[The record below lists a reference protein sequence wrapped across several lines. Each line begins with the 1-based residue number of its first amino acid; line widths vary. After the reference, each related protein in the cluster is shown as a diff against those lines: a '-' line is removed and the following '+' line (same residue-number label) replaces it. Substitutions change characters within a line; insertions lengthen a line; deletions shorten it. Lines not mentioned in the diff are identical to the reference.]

1 MVVEAGM
8 EAGNFR
14 RCKGYFAQIS
24 LKFARNTFMQQTI
37 SLQNFFSCWYII
49 LSSTNCHRIQHTNCL
64 AWNLVLNNPTED
76 VTLGCWRT
84 LSEVSCLSTLQHLHH
99 SYEVWHS
106 IHIPAVAFSKE
117 LTWVYLAIIGNF
129 QLKKEVFAKTP
140 GHRKKNGSLSSRC
153 RLTVDNLCHQQGADR
168 SVEYTWERAARWS
181 TKLCRKCWCPT
192 AGRGTD
198 SINPAKMKLCSGC
211 HILCI

>member
-140 GHRKKNGSLSSRC
+140 GHRKKTEAYRVVAAWRWIISVTNKVQIEVLSIPGNALPDDQHSC
-153 RLTVDNLCHQQGADR
+153 AGNAGAQPLGVAQTV
-168 SVEYTWERAARWS
+168 
-181 TKLCRKCWCPT
+181 
-192 AGRGTD
+192 
-198 SINPAKMKLCSGC
+198 
-211 HILCI
+211 